1 MGSTAIGQEPGLTVG
16 VEEEFLLADAATGE
30 TTARAGAVLART
42 RNLPPRSGAQFHAE
56 LLGTQVEAASAV
68 CTDLATLE
76 HRLAEARGELAASAR
91 HEGALLISSGT
102 PPLPGPVPPT
112 SEGERFARIRDL
124 YAGVVRDYEVSGCH
138 VHVGVPDRDTAVAVV
153 NHLRPWLPTLLA
165 VSANSPYDRGSDTG
179 YASWRM
185 VQQAR
190 FPGAGLPPWFPSAAA
205 HDRETARLAECGVVV
220 DPAMSFWL
228 ARPSPHLPTV
238 EVRAADAVPTADEA
252 VLQAALT
259 RGLVRT
265 ALADLAA
272 GRPASR
278 APDDQVGAAAVW
290 AAARYGLAG
299 EGVHPVE
306 ERRVPVARLA
316 AALLDHVAP
325 ALEETGDLGRTR
337 ELLGR
342 VLRAGTGADHQR
354 RAAAGGMR
362 AVVEALAQRTSPNP
376 PSPDPSTANGDAAH
390 GGGRMDGIGAGTAG
404 PSPETAR

>member
-1 MGSTAIGQEPGLTVG
+1 MRPTATSEQERGLTVG
-16 VEEEFLLADAATGE
+16 VEEEFLLTDPVTGE

-42 RNLPPRSGAQFHAE
+42 RGLPTPSGAQFHLE

-68 CTDLATLE
+68 CTDLPALGR
-76 HRLAEARGELAASAR
+76 RLAAARGELAASAR
-91 HEGALLISSGT
+91 QEGALLISSGT
-102 PPLPGPVPPT
+102 APLPGPLPPA
-112 SEGERFARIRDL
+112 SEGERFTRIRDL

-165 VSANSPYDRGSDTG
+165 VSANSPYAGGADTG

-185 VQQAR
+185 LQQAR
-190 FPGAGLPPWFPSAAA
+190 FPGAGLPPWFPSAED

-238 EVRAADAVPTADEA
+238 EVRAADAVPTAEEA

-265 ALADLAA
+265 ALAELAA
-272 GRPASR
+272 GRTASR
-278 APDDQVGAAAVW
+278 VPDDQVGAAAVW

-299 EGVHPVE
+299 DGVDPVG
-306 ERRVPVARLA
+306 ERRVPAARLA
-316 AALLDHVAP
+316 AALLGHVAP
-325 ALEETGDLGRTR
+325 ALEETADLDRTR
-337 ELLGR
+337 TLLGR

-362 AVVEALAQRTSPNP
+362 AVVEALARRTSPH
-376 PSPDPSTANGDAAH
+376 SASTNGDEADAD
-390 GGGRMDGIGAGTAG
+390 GRMDGIGAGTAG
-404 PSPETAR
+404 PSPETLR